1 MSDNRKSQDFYVTC
15 PKCGKVHQ
23 KSITTESIIIC
34 PRCGYEFYSLLKN
47 SVFIAFPASQVDN
60 SQFFGKVKMLALS
73 LDSLI
78 PTEVGMGSKETR
90 V

>member
-1 MSDNRKSQDFYVTC
+1 MSDNRRGSGFVVTC

-60 SQFFGKVKMLALS
+60 SQFFGQVKMLVS
-73 LDSLI
+73 TLDRLCPSE
-78 PTEVGMGSKETR
+78 TGADSRETR

>member
-1 MSDNRKSQDFYVTC
+1 MSDNRKNPGFVVTC

-23 KSITTESIIIC
+23 KSITTESIILC

-47 SVFIAFPASQVDN
+47 SVFISFPASQVDN
-60 SQFFGKVKMLALS
+60 TQFFGQVKMLAS
-73 LDSLI
+73 TLDRLVLV
-78 PTEVGMGSKETR
+78 EAGSEGKETR

>member
-1 MSDNRKSQDFYVTC
+1 MSDNRRGRGFYVTC
-15 PKCGKVHQ
+15 PACGKVHQ

-34 PRCGYEFYSLLKN
+34 PRCGYEFYSFLKN

-60 SQFFGKVKMLALS
+60 SQFFGQVKMLAS
-73 LDSLI
+73 TLDRLV
-78 PTEVGMGSKETR
+78 PEEAGTVSKETR

>member
-1 MSDNRKSQDFYVTC
+1 MSDNRRGSGFVVTC

-47 SVFIAFPASQVDN
+47 SVFIAFPASQIDN
-60 SQFFGKVKMLALS
+60 SQFFGQVKMLVSALDRLCPS
-73 LDSLI
+73 ETGADSR
-78 PTEVGMGSKETR
+78 ETR

>member
-1 MSDNRKSQDFYVTC
+1 MSDNRRGSGFVVSC

-34 PRCGYEFYSLLKN
+34 QRCGFEFYSLLKN
-47 SVFIAFPASQVDN
+47 SVFIAFPASQIDN
-60 SQFFGKVKMLALS
+60 TQFFGQVKLLASTLDRLS
-73 LDSLI
+73 PNETGADCR
-78 PTEVGMGSKETR
+78 ETR